1 MGSMAVMITTTS
13 LSRLRATRA
22 FQASCRR
29 YYGAMPTSCD
39 EAAKQGRDAAINGVD
54 AAKKGGHQLKNEAAG
69 AAHNTAEKTKEMAG
83 KVSEGAQEAA
93 GRMKQSAEEAWGCVK
108 ENTRKMSETMAGKA
122 DATKHTLKE
131 EAAKLERN
139 FKN

>member
-1 MGSMAVMITTTS
+1 MASMAVMITTTS
-13 LSRLRATRA
+13 LSRLRAIRA

-39 EAAKQGRDAAINGVD
+39 EAAKQGRDAAIKGVD
-54 AAKKGGHQLKNEAAG
+54 AAKKGGHQLKNEAA
-69 AAHNTAEKTKEMAG
+69 ATAHNAAEKTKGMA
-83 KVSEGAQEAA
+83 EEAA
-93 GRMKQSAEEAWGCVK
+93 GRVKQSAEAAWGSVK

>member
-1 MGSMAVMITTTS
+1 
-13 LSRLRATRA
+13 
-22 FQASCRR
+22 
-29 YYGAMPTSCD
+29 MPTSCD
-39 EAAKQGRDAAINGVD
+39 EAAKQGRDAAIKGVD
-54 AAKKGGHQLKNEAAG
+54 AAKQGGHQLRNEAA
-69 AAHNTAEKTKEMAG
+69 ATAHNTTEKTKEMAG

-108 ENTRKMSETMAGKA
+108 DNTKKMSETMAGKA

-139 FKN
+139 FKK